1 MKIQAYINGEWFEEP
16 SADTL
21 PIYNPAEAKVYAQ
34 LPIASAKTVDAAYE
48 AAKAA
53 FPAWANL
60 PASERGAWMRKL
72 ANGIEARFEEFVA
85 AESRDSGKPL
95 HVSRTVDI
103 PRAMTNLRFF
113 ADAATQF
120 ASESHSP
127 LGGSVNYTLRH
138 PLGPVAC
145 ISPWN
150 LPLYLFTWKIAPA
163 LAVGNTVV
171 AKPSEVTP
179 VTAHLLAE
187 VAHEIGFPKG
197 VLNIVHGTGLPTGE
211 AIVNHPEVKA
221 VSFTGGTSTGKR
233 IAQNLAPRL
242 VKYSLELG
250 GKNPVLVFQDADIDA
265 AVKTTVRSSFAN
277 SGQICLCGSR
287 VYVHSSIY
295 ETFRDRLVASAKTL
309 IVGPPESEARMGP
322 LVSGPHRE
330 KVAAY
335 VDQARKDGAV
345 IHVGGTE
352 LPKEGY
358 YYPPTIIEG
367 LAHDNACFQ
376 EEIFGPVITLHS
388 FETEDEAL
396 ALANDTYYGLAA
408 VVWSQDIK
416 RCMRLSVG
424 LNAGIV
430 WINTWLNRDLRT
442 PFGGMNQ
449 SGFGRE
455 GGQEAL
461 RFFSDVKN
469 VCIG

>member
-1 MKIQAYINGEWFEEP
+1 MNIQAYINGEWFEEP
-16 SADTL
+16 SAEQL

-34 LPIASAKTVDAAYE
+34 LPIASANTVDAAY
-48 AAKAA
+48 AAATAA
-53 FPAWANL
+53 FPMWSRL
-60 PASERGAWMRKL
+60 EASERGAWMRKL
-72 ANGIEARFEEFVA
+72 ADGIESRFEEFVA

-120 ASESHSP
+120 ASESHSA

-211 AIVNHPEVKA
+211 AIVNHPDVKA
-221 VSFTGGTSTGKR
+221 VSFTGGTSTGIQ

-242 VKYSLELG
+242 IKYSLELG
-250 GKNPVLVFQDADIDA
+250 GKNPVLVFPDADINA
-265 AVKTTVRSSFAN
+265 AVKMTSRSSFAN

-295 ETFRDRLVASAKTL
+295 DTFRDRLVASAKTL
-309 IVGPPESEARMGP
+309 TVGPPKGESRMGP

-335 VDQARKDGAV
+335 VDQARTDGAT

-352 LPKEGY
+352 LPTEGY

-367 LAHDNACFQ
+367 LGQKHACFQ
-376 EEIFGPVITLHS
+376 EEIFGPVVTLHS
-388 FETEDEAL
+388 FQTEEEAL
-396 ALANDTYYGLAA
+396 ALANDTNYGLAA
-408 VVWSQDIK
+408 MVWSQDIK
-416 RCMRLSVG
+416 RCMRMSVG

-455 GGQEAL
+455 GGQEPM
-461 RFFSDVKN
+461 RFFTNVKN